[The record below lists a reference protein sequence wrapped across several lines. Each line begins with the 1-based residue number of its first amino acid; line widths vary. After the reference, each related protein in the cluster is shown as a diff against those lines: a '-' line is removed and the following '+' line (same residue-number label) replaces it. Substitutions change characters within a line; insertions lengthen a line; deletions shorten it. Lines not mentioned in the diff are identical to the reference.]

1 MKITQTM
8 RNVPCRYLATIGLA
22 LVTANAARADY
33 QSTVLADNPLAF
45 YALNPASDPA
55 GVSPDL
61 TANGNDGSA
70 FNITAA
76 TGPSAFIPNAAA
88 FDGADAAVD
97 LGGGANPGLLNFSG
111 PITLEAWVQSAP
123 PSGYSGS
130 QNVGDIIAKG
140 YDSSVN
146 YAEIVLRVNG
156 WYGDTYYGSSGN
168 AGVGNANF
176 TTNWAHVVMSS
187 DGTYNSLY
195 VNGVLVART
204 SDTSGAINFG
214 DAFRIGTGSADG
226 TGRWFK
232 GSISEVA
239 IYNHGLSA
247 SQVLTH
253 YNMGMYGSA
262 TAPAGNSLRW
272 SSVGNTGTWDATLS
286 PNWINTVTTLQTP
299 FTNNDAVLFDDTTGV
314 PTTVAINGL
323 VQPAGVT
330 VTANANNFTI
340 NGASGEL
347 ATSGA
352 FTKNGSSTLSLNIPA
367 YLSGPVVING
377 GKVVAGYYAFRNAAS
392 ILVANNTTLDIAGGE
407 LNQHTPITVSGS
419 GVDGNGAII
428 NSSYETYNNNLV
440 VTLAG
445 DTTFGGSSRWD
456 LGGGSS
462 VSGPHK
468 LTIKRSSGVYGEWS
482 GATISNDVGDI
493 ELAVGKLGVKNMGA
507 SFGNPAA
514 TFTVDSGA
522 ELDFWSNEGGYA
534 KNFHVQSGGL
544 FQILTGFSSFSGNIT
559 FEAGSQFNSFYGS
572 GSQTMSGNITLN
584 GDTHFVFGDANF
596 VFPNPI
602 TGTGGFVW
610 DAYNHQIVL
619 QAANTYTGST
629 VIGNGLTLALTG
641 SGSISHSAV
650 IFFGGSTPANVSLDA
665 SGRSDGTLTLA
676 SGQTLGGIGT
686 VSGKLVVS
694 AGATIAPS
702 GTNVILG
709 MTTGNSSSGTL
720 SASDNV
726 TLNGTTLIKLNGSGV
741 NDQVK
746 SSTSIAYSGMLNL
759 ANISAPL
766 AAGNSFQIFNAPS
779 ISGTFT
785 TVTPATPGAGLAWDL
800 SQLNTSGF
808 VNVVSTG
815 GPLIAT
821 TRVASGSLIFSG
833 AGGPVNGTYAVLTS
847 TNILTP
853 MANWTSLVTNNFDGS
868 GNFSVTNPVTIG
880 KPQTYY
886 RLKVSP

>member
-1 MKITQTM
+1 MKIPSKS
-8 RNVPCRYLATIGLA
+8 RNVHCRFLAAIGLA
-22 LVTANAARADY
+22 LVAATTARADY
-33 QSTVLADNPLAF
+33 QSTVLADNPVAF

-70 FNITAA
+70 FNITA
-76 TGPSAFIPNAAA
+76 TNGPSAFIPNAAA

-130 QNVGDIIAKG
+130 QNVGNIIAKG

-156 WYGDTYYGSSGN
+156 WYGDVYYGGSGN
-168 AGVGNANF
+168 AGVSGGNF
-176 TTNWAHVVMSS
+176 ITNWAHVVMSS

-195 VNGVLVART
+195 VNGVLVQKT

-232 GSISEVA
+232 GNISEVA
-239 IYNHGLSA
+239 IYNHGLTA
-247 SQVLTH
+247 GQVLAH
-253 YNMGMYGSA
+253 YNMGMYGST

-272 SSVGNTGTWDATLS
+272 SPSANSGVWDATVS
-286 PNWINTVTTLQTP
+286 ANWTNSSTTLQTP
-299 FTNNDAVLFDDTTGV
+299 FTNNDVVLFDDAAGA

-323 VQPAGVT
+323 VLPGSVT

-340 NGASGEL
+340 NGSGEL
-347 ATSGA
+347 STSGS
-352 FTKNGSSTLSLNIPA
+352 FTKNGSSTLNLNVPA
-367 YLSGPVVING
+367 YISGPVKING
-377 GKVVAGYYAFRNAAS
+377 GTVVAGYYAFRDAAS
-392 ILVANNTTLDIAGGE
+392 ILITNATMDIAGGD

-419 GVDGNGAII
+419 GVGGNGAII
-428 NSSYETYNNNLV
+428 NSSYETYNNNIV

-456 LGGGSS
+456 LAGGS
-462 VSGPHK
+462 VVTGPHN
-468 LTIKRSSGVYGEWS
+468 LTIKRSSSGGYGEWS
-482 GATISNDVGDI
+482 GATINNDVGNI
-493 ELAVGKLGVKNMGA
+493 ELAVGKLGLKNMGS

-514 TFTVDSGA
+514 SFTVDSGA
-522 ELDFWSNEGGYA
+522 ELDFWTGEGGYS
-534 KNFHVQSGGL
+534 KNFHVMGGL

-559 FEAGSQFNSFYGS
+559 FESGSQFNSFYGS
-572 GSQTMSGNITLN
+572 GSQTMNGNITLN

-619 QAANTYTGST
+619 QAANTYSGAT
-629 VIGNGLTLALTG
+629 VIGGGLTLALTG
-641 SGSISHSAV
+641 SGSISHSSV
-650 IFFGGSTPANVSLDA
+650 IFFGGSSPANVSLDA

-686 VSGKLVVS
+686 VGGKLVVS

-702 GTNVILG
+702 GTNVILS
-709 MTTGNSSSGTL
+709 MTEGNSSSGTL
-720 SASDNV
+720 SANNNI

-746 SSTSIAYSGMLNL
+746 SSTSIAYSGTLNL
-759 ANISAPL
+759 ANISSPL

-808 VNVVSTG
+808 VNVVSTS
-815 GPLIAT
+815 GPLIASAT
-821 TRVASGSLIFSG
+821 VSGGNLIFSG
-833 AGGPVNGTYAVLTS
+833 SGGPVSGTYAVLS
-847 TNILTP
+847 ATNLLTP
-853 MANWTSLVTNNFDGS
+853 IASWTSLVTNSFDGS
-868 GNFSVTNPVTIG
+868 GNFSVTTPVTVG
-880 KPQTYY
+880 KPQAFY